1 MKNKLK
7 TIHNSP
13 AIFNTTSDDMHS
25 LELSIVDLNNFT
37 KKIDAIIFVEDL
49 GYSKDGIFFDEL
61 D

>member
-13 AIFNTTSDDMHS
+13 AIFNTTADDLLS

-37 KKIDAIIFVEDL
+37 EKIDAIIFVEEL
-49 GYSKDGIFFDEL
+49 GFSKG
-61 D
+61 